1 MSTVTAI
8 QEWQDLDSTH
18 QMRFVKAEGQIVGAA
33 TRHIVSGTDPEQKV
47 WCEIGLVQWEPW
59 HGYRPLFTVTS
70 KPGQPLSLS
79 PNIVCEI
86 CGDNGE
92 VRDGKWIAYTPALV
106 GEGQQSEAS
115 RIMEQLDAE
124 FDEDVYAPM
133 VRRDLGDKVAAEE
146 ASADNKIY
154 DLFQGQAEQDPDLE
168 RILAEEEEIDRQA
181 VLGHAAHTAEEGE
194 FVEVIMGDG
203 FSKGDER
210 KQSLRKE
217 LLDEVAGLILGDRN
231 IQYGPPHVDFQRTA
245 DMVSAMWGHKL
256 KDGIR
261 IEAHEVAQFL
271 AIVKLSRLQWSP
283 DRRDNWTDLAGY
295 AACGFEAY
303 NLTRAESGEGDA

>member
-8 QEWQDLDSTH
+8 QEWQDLNDSGTH
-18 QMRFVKAEGQIVGAA
+18 QMRFVKADDKIIGAA
-33 TRHIVSGTDPEQKV
+33 TRHIVSGSDPEQKV

-59 HGYRPLFTVTS
+59 HGYRPLFTITS
-70 KPGQPLSLS
+70 ERGQPLSLS

-92 VRDGKWIAYTPALV
+92 VRDAKWVPYTPAFL
-106 GEGQQSEAS
+106 GAAEAS
-115 RIMEQLDAE
+115 RIMEEANE
-124 FDEDVYAPM
+124 GEYAPM

-154 DLFQGQAEQDPDLE
+154 DLFGSTLGEDPDLE

-181 VLGHAAHTAEEGE
+181 VIGSARHNAEAGE
-194 FVEVIMGDG
+194 FVEVVLGDDG
-203 FSKGDER
+203 FSSHSER
-210 KQSLRKE
+210 KQSLRKD

-245 DMVSAMWGHKL
+245 DMVSAMWGHKF
-256 KDGIR
+256 KEGVR

-283 DRRDNWTDLAGY
+283 NKRDNWADLVGY
-295 AACGFEAY
+295 GACGFEAY
-303 NLTRAESGEGDA
+303 ELTHEGDD